1 MGSEGPKAVTIHING
16 FKKFQGIAENPTET
30 VVNNLKAYVER
41 RGLPAG
47 VTLGSS
53 TVLEAAG
60 DGALPTLLKT
70 LESSI
75 SQTNTNNEQV
85 IWIHLGV
92 NSGSSKFAL
101 ERQAVNEATFLCPD
115 QLGWQP
121 QQIPVVLE
129 DGGISRSR
137 QTSLST
143 EAILKFLKKKGFD
156 VVISDDAGRFV
167 CNYVYYHS
175 LRFAEQKGH
184 KSLFVHVPLF
194 STIDEDTQMQF
205 VATLFEAVA
214 STC

>member
-47 VTLGSS
+47 VTLGSC

-137 QTSLST
+137 Q
-143 EAILKFLKKKGFD
+143 
-156 VVISDDAGRFV
+156 VI
-167 CNYVYYHS
+167 
-175 LRFAEQKGH
+175 
-184 KSLFVHVPLF
+184 
-194 STIDEDTQMQF
+194 
-205 VATLFEAVA
+205 
-214 STC
+214 

>member
-85 IWIHLGV
+85 IWVSFVLQLHLVLKIANILEFKCNIGKEILTHFFSFEWLISLLRAAMFRPV
-92 NSGSSKFAL
+92 NWDTNSTTRLLKPNSKG
-101 ERQAVNEATFLCPD
+101 NKNP
-115 QLGWQP
+115 
-121 QQIPVVLE
+121 
-129 DGGISRSR
+129 
-137 QTSLST
+137 
-143 EAILKFLKKKGFD
+143 
-156 VVISDDAGRFV
+156 
-167 CNYVYYHS
+167 
-175 LRFAEQKGH
+175 
-184 KSLFVHVPLF
+184 
-194 STIDEDTQMQF
+194 
-205 VATLFEAVA
+205 
-214 STC
+214 